1 MPQNTNL
8 NASPYFDDFD
18 SSKNFN
24 RVLFKPGT
32 PVQARELTTLQSIL
46 QGQIEKF
53 GKHIFKEGS
62 VVIPGSLGYDQEYTA
77 VKVEST
83 FFGVP
88 VELYYDQL
96 IGIKI
101 KGKTSGVTARVVN
114 VLSSS
119 KSETGNTTLYIKYET
134 SGSNKTQEE
143 FLDGEN
149 LFTTFPFT
157 YGTTT
162 IGGGSDFA
170 VCISSNA
177 TAVGS
182 AFTITKGVFFARGAF
197 VEIPT
202 ETIILDQ
209 YSPNPSFRVGFLV
222 TEEIVTAVDDDSL
235 YDNAAGFSNYTA
247 PGADRL
253 RISLSLT
260 KKELNNFQD
269 ENFIELFR
277 SNNGVKEIIVQN
289 TVYSEISKE
298 LARRTFDESGNYYVR
313 KFDLESRECLND
325 RHSVFGTYFPE
336 QKTNYGN
343 KPSKDLLNI
352 KVGPGK
358 AYVKGFESSVTGSR
372 ILDVKKPRTTKLV
385 KSSAIPFEAGNKL
398 RVNNTL
404 NGAQIKLNAANA
416 DFVDLRDTR
425 LGATKST
432 AAGNSIGRAR
442 VYDYKTTNAN
452 YSGNDTQFDLY
463 LFDIQ
468 TDTTLTINTATTL
481 AVPGLIEGARSG
493 AKGYLRSAVSSSTSL
508 ILTQT
513 SGQFVV
519 DEPIIINGIQDG
531 KVITDITERDL
542 TDVKSVR
549 STGGSRTFAADVVL
563 EPKVN
568 FGGRSFTITSGGV
581 VTSGSGVGWVK
592 SFKVGDII
600 SYKLAGVTDNT
611 FNQVSAINLTNK
623 TVTVIAAPND
633 VSGVC
638 DKDLPGSNVT
648 VSGVQIV
655 ASSLRGSKSGFL
667 YSELPNSNVESLDL
681 TDSQI
686 QFRIEVTG
694 ESTDGSGQLD
704 LPSLTG
710 TDKVYAP
717 FDEERYSVFY
727 SDGTVE
733 PLTTDQLV
741 LTSGGKGATIS
752 GLTPS
757 QSSVVVH
764 TTQQKS
770 KVKSKQKNIVR
781 GKSLVVTGS
790 ERSYSGVST
799 SIADGLTFSDAY
811 GKRVQDRE
819 VSLDVADVVEVHA
832 VFESS
837 GTGAPTIPSLTLS
850 SFTGPNGD
858 NTDIIVGEVGVGK
871 STGASAMVLARSG
884 TTKVEV
890 CFKNR
895 FAFKETEEII
905 FQESGVVANL
915 SQVSPGDPN
924 IRKNF
929 LVDSGQRNEYY
940 DFGRL
945 VRKENFPKPQGQ
957 LKIYYDHY
965 TINALDSGD
974 VITANSYSSDRYDTV
989 PTFSGVRNTDVIDL
1003 RPRVAPFVDSGTR
1016 SPFEFD
1022 SRDFSGGGQAV
1033 PNVLVS
1039 DENIVFDYNF
1049 YLARTDR
1056 LFLNRDGTFT
1066 VKKGTPAIQPV
1077 QPEPLPDSFEL
1088 ALIEYKPYVYNPTR
1102 DVKIT
1107 FRSNKRYTMKD
1118 IGDLETRIE
1127 NIEEVTAL
1135 SLLENATQSLV
1146 ITDPDTG
1153 LDRFKNGFVVDPFN
1167 DYNVAD
1173 RSLPSLKFE
1182 VAGGELVPVKHFDSI
1197 DLLVGSNNLIGL
1209 TQDPDP
1215 TIDARY
1221 VQDLGSTNIRRTGN
1235 LLTLDYELVRYQE
1248 QVLASRVENV
1258 NPYMWRNW
1266 QGNLTLNPSSDIY
1279 VDRVSVVEDGGLGY
1293 VNDVIFSTDLL
1304 PEMREQNI
1312 EFTGTRLKPITEH
1325 HVTFQGIDMI
1335 DTRDFVIPKLLEVTP
1350 IQGSFQVGETIRGT
1364 VSSTQ
1369 TTGQAT
1375 EFRARLS
1382 NPNHKGGPYN
1392 APTVTV
1398 NTNPYDPTVGFSSSY
1413 SETSTVL
1420 NLDTASLN
1428 QKSDGNYF
1436 GKVEVGMRLVGET
1449 SGAEAEINNLR
1460 IVTDD
1465 LGAALGCFYI
1475 PAQSFANGDSTAILS
1490 SLRAEEQLPGIN
1502 FSRAGA
1508 QFFSEGGQITETTLT
1523 RTEPAPPPPEIIYEE
1538 VIHEVEVQVTN
1549 DVHHHHTE
1557 YITNTVTETVVVEVP
1572 GATNTVYVD
1581 VPVPV
1586 PVPVPYEVI
1595 VEVPV
1600 VEYVTVVEYVE
1611 VIVYEDDPLAQSFF
1625 VEEDPGVFIGA
1636 VDMFFQSRSETI
1648 PLQISIVEMENGYP
1662 SRRAVGNSIVT
1673 VNPQDVNVSDD
1684 ASIPTRIYFPSPVY
1698 LAGDPAGA
1706 EYAYVV
1712 VTATDEYNQW
1722 IAQVGEVDIT
1732 TSSQSELGKVV
1743 ITQQPSLGSL
1753 FKAQNAAT
1761 WTASQMEDMKFTTY
1775 RCQFSEQSGTLK
1787 MFSPRLTEWGA
1798 RNQLPDNPIETYAKS
1813 ALVGIGSA
1821 IEKMSTNLTIG
1832 QQVLQNNTTAKGY
1845 IAERLSHIGQSNTA
1859 IRLTNGGSGYED
1871 GTYNDVSFIRRTGR
1885 GSGGAGIATV
1895 SGGVVTGMTIK
1906 PGSEGVGYAQG
1917 DTFTVAIGTKG
1928 LGRDFIGS
1936 VGLTTGINAFL
1947 FTGLEGADFNTSD
1960 AIQVY
1965 DSTLG
1970 YGVTVT
1976 GIVPSSVSVN
1986 TDQRTGKIF
1995 KVHHPMHGMNSEL
2008 NRVRIAG
2015 VVGDSLPTR
2024 LTVGYAASSTANISV
2039 ASSTGFNMFE
2049 GAQVSASNPG
2059 YALLGDELIAY
2070 TGIGNNTLTGITGRG
2085 IDSGFA
2091 RTYEIDA
2098 PIQKAELSGVSL
2110 RKINREHFLQEVTS
2124 TIDGKIEFDHYHCHI
2139 PGDINFTT
2147 DQSGG
2152 GDRAR
2157 ATSNIQFNEI
2167 TPAISY
2173 HCCDQ
2178 ASLTASVRTTSAT
2191 SIDGSETS
2199 FEDQGFESISL
2210 TNRTQFPTSRM
2221 IASYENEQANNSIL
2235 QLPGSKSFTMDLTLG
2250 TNNRLVSP
2258 VIDAFRSSVSVA
2270 QNKLNAPVSNYITN
2284 RLSNTYDEDP
2294 HQLSYVTK
2302 IIPLENAA
2310 SSIKVFVAAY
2320 RPESADIRCF
2330 YRLVRADALE
2340 VDRVFENFPGY
2351 SNLDAAGFII
2361 DSGNNNAS
2369 PDANIA
2375 VSLEDQY
2382 LEYEWSI
2389 DNLPPFTGFQ
2399 IKINIGSTNQAQ
2411 EPRLLDFRAVAVT

>member
-114 VLSSS
+114 VLSAS

-197 VEIPT
+197 VEVPT

-247 PGADRL
+247 PGSDRL
-253 RISLSLT
+253 KISLSLT
-260 KKELNNFQD
+260 KKALDNFED
-269 ENFIELFR
+269 ESFIELFR
-277 SNNGVKEIIVQN
+277 SNNGVKERIVQN
-289 TVYSEISKE
+289 TLYSEIGKE

-372 ILDVKKPRTTKLV
+372 ILDVEKPRTTKLV

-531 KVITDITERDL
+531 KVITAITERDL

-655 ASSLRGSKSGFL
+655 ASNLRGSKSGFL
-667 YSELPNSNVESLDL
+667 YSELPNSNIESLDL
-681 TDSQI
+681 TDSQV

-770 KVKSKQKNIVR
+770 KVKSKQKSIVR

-945 VRKENFPKPQGQ
+945 VRKQNFPKPQGQ

-989 PTFSGVRNTDVIDL
+989 PTFSGARNTDVIDL
-1003 RPRVAPFVDSGTR
+1003 RPRVADYSGSR

-1022 SRDFSGGGQAV
+1022 SRDFTGTGSAS
-1033 PNVLVS
+1033 NVLVS
-1039 DENIVFDYNF
+1039 DENILFDYSF
-1049 YLARTDR
+1049 YLPRVDR
-1056 LFLNRDGTFT
+1056 LYLNKDSTFT
-1066 VKKGTPAIQPV
+1066 VKQGIPAENPV
-1077 QPEPLPDSFEL
+1077 EPEPLTDSFEL
-1088 ALIEYKPYVYNPTR
+1088 ARIDYKPYVYDAKQ
-1102 DVKIT
+1102 DVTIT
-1107 FRSNKRYTMKD
+1107 SRGNRRYTMKD
-1118 IGDLETRIE
+1118 IGKLETRIE
-1127 NIEEVTAL
+1127 TLEEVTSL
-1135 SLLENATQSLV
+1135 SLLETATESLV
-1146 ITDPDTG
+1146 ISDPETG
-1153 LDRFKNGFVVDPFN
+1153 LDRFKNGFIVDPFN
-1167 DYNVAD
+1167 NFDVTD
-1173 RSLPSLKFE
+1173 LTQSSLKYDIKDGTL
-1182 VAGGELVPVKHFDSI
+1182 VARTHQDSI
-1197 DLLVGSNNLIGL
+1197 DLLIGSDQIVGLNGTPDL
-1209 TQDPDP
+1209 TVDP
-1215 TIDARY
+1215 RF
-1221 VQDLGSTNIRRTGN
+1221 VNDLTSPNIRRSGD
-1235 LLTLDYELVRYQE
+1235 LITLDYTDVTCDIQP
-1248 QVLASRVENV
+1248 LASRVENV
-1258 NPYMWRNW
+1258 NPYMFRKFN
-1266 QGNLTLNPSSDIY
+1266 GSLTLNPDND
-1279 VDRVSVVEDGGLGY
+1279 VFVNRFFNTRDGGIGY
-1293 VNDVIFSTDLL
+1293 GNDFISETEPL
-1304 PEMREQNI
+1304 PNLREQNI
-1312 EFTGTRLKPITEH
+1312 QFTAVRLKPLTAHFCSFADE
-1325 HVTFQGIDMI
+1325 DMV
-1335 DTRDFVIPKLLEVTP
+1335 DTRSRVIPKLLEVTP
-1350 IQGSFQVGETIRGT
+1350 IQGAFQIGETVRGT
-1364 VSSTQ
+1364 SINNQETSQGTDLR
-1369 TTGQAT
+1369 
-1375 EFRARLS
+1375 FRLAV
-1382 NPNHKGGPYN
+1382 PDHKGGPFN
-1392 APTVTV
+1392 
-1398 NTNPYDPTVGFSSSY
+1398 DPTVFYQQNPYSEEVVGLSSSY
-1413 SETSTVL
+1413 SETTAVL
-1420 NLDTASLN
+1420 NVDTASLN
-1428 QKSDGNYF
+1428 QKSDANFF
-1436 GKVEVGMRLVGET
+1436 GVAQIGMRLVGET
-1449 SGAEAEINNLR
+1449 SGAEAEINNIRL
-1460 IVTDD
+1460 VSDD
-1465 LGAALGCFYI
+1465 LGSLVGSLYI
-1475 PAQSFANGDSTAILS
+1475 PSDTFLNGTNTLILS
-1490 SLRAEEQLPGIN
+1490 SIRPQDQVEGRN
-1502 FSRAGA
+1502 FSNAGA
-1508 QFFSEGGQITETTLT
+1508 DFFSEGFEITETTVT
-1523 RTEPAPPPPEIIYEE
+1523 YREPTPPPPPPPVIIHHETVVHVPAPPPPDPPAPPPE
-1538 VIHEVEVQVTN
+1538 VT
-1549 DVHHHHTE
+1549 
-1557 YITNTVTETVVVEVP
+1557 P
-1572 GATNTVYVD
+1572 
-1581 VPVPV
+1581 
-1586 PVPVPYEVI
+1586 
-1595 VEVPV
+1595 
-1600 VEYVTVVEYVE
+1600 
-1611 VIVYEDDPLAQSFF
+1611 DPP
-1625 VEEDPGVFIGA
+1625 EPPRPDPPIL
-1636 VDMFFQSRSETI
+1636 I
-1648 PLQISIVEMENGYP
+1648 
-1662 SRRAVGNSIVT
+1662 
-1673 VNPQDVNVSDD
+1673 
-1684 ASIPTRIYFPSPVY
+1684 
-1698 LAGDPAGA
+1698 
-1706 EYAYVV
+1706 
-1712 VTATDEYNQW
+1712 
-1722 IAQVGEVDIT
+1722 IT
-1732 TSSQSELGKVV
+1732 T
-1743 ITQQPSLGSL
+1743 P
-1753 FKAQNAAT
+1753 
-1761 WTASQMEDMKFTTY
+1761 
-1775 RCQFSEQSGTLK
+1775 
-1787 MFSPRLTEWGA
+1787 
-1798 RNQLPDNPIETYAKS
+1798 PI
-1813 ALVGIGSA
+1813 
-1821 IEKMSTNLTIG
+1821 
-1832 QQVLQNNTTAKGY
+1832 
-1845 IAERLSHIGQSNTA
+1845 
-1859 IRLTNGGSGYED
+1859 
-1871 GTYNDVSFIRRTGR
+1871 
-1885 GSGGAGIATV
+1885 
-1895 SGGVVTGMTIK
+1895 
-1906 PGSEGVGYAQG
+1906 P
-1917 DTFTVAIGTKG
+1917 
-1928 LGRDFIGS
+1928 
-1936 VGLTTGINAFL
+1936 
-1947 FTGLEGADFNTSD
+1947 
-1960 AIQVY
+1960 
-1965 DSTLG
+1965 
-1970 YGVTVT
+1970 
-1976 GIVPSSVSVN
+1976 PPP
-1986 TDQRTGKIF
+1986 
-1995 KVHHPMHGMNSEL
+1995 PM
-2008 NRVRIAG
+2008 
-2015 VVGDSLPTR
+2015 
-2024 LTVGYAASSTANISV
+2024 
-2039 ASSTGFNMFE
+2039 
-2049 GAQVSASNPG
+2049 
-2059 YALLGDELIAY
+2059 
-2070 TGIGNNTLTGITGRG
+2070 
-2085 IDSGFA
+2085 
-2091 RTYEIDA
+2091 
-2098 PIQKAELSGVSL
+2098 
-2110 RKINREHFLQEVTS
+2110 
-2124 TIDGKIEFDHYHCHI
+2124 
-2139 PGDINFTT
+2139 
-2147 DQSGG
+2147 
-2152 GDRAR
+2152 
-2157 ATSNIQFNEI
+2157 
-2167 TPAISY
+2167 
-2173 HCCDQ
+2173 
-2178 ASLTASVRTTSAT
+2178 
-2191 SIDGSETS
+2191 
-2199 FEDQGFESISL
+2199 
-2210 TNRTQFPTSRM
+2210 
-2221 IASYENEQANNSIL
+2221 
-2235 QLPGSKSFTMDLTLG
+2235 
-2250 TNNRLVSP
+2250 
-2258 VIDAFRSSVSVA
+2258 
-2270 QNKLNAPVSNYITN
+2270 
-2284 RLSNTYDEDP
+2284 
-2294 HQLSYVTK
+2294 
-2302 IIPLENAA
+2302 
-2310 SSIKVFVAAY
+2310 
-2320 RPESADIRCF
+2320 
-2330 YRLVRADALE
+2330 
-2340 VDRVFENFPGY
+2340 
-2351 SNLDAAGFII
+2351 
-2361 DSGNNNAS
+2361 
-2369 PDANIA
+2369 
-2375 VSLEDQY
+2375 
-2382 LEYEWSI
+2382 
-2389 DNLPPFTGFQ
+2389 
-2399 IKINIGSTNQAQ
+2399 
-2411 EPRLLDFRAVAVT
+2411 